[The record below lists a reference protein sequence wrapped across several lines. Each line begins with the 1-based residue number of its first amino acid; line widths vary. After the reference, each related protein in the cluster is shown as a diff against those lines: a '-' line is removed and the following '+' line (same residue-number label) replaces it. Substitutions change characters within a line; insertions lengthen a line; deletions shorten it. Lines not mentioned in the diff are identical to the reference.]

1 MSEIDPGQWQ
11 PTASVQHAKRR
22 SELLWT
28 IRQFFHQRGVLEVQ
42 TPILSRDTVIDR
54 HIDPVCL
61 PGAALA
67 LADLDESTFYL
78 QTSPEFCMKRLLAA
92 GVGSLYE
99 ITSVFRSGE
108 RGQYHNPEFT
118 MLEWYLVDADL
129 EQGVGFL
136 AELVRAT
143 LGVERVEQ
151 LTYQVAFEQ
160 ALQCDPLQAT
170 VQELSQLAVAAEL
183 GVPADWTAER
193 DTWLD
198 LLFSE
203 VVQPGLGSHAPVIV
217 THYPASQAAL
227 ARVSSSDPRT
237 AERYELFIHGI
248 ELANG
253 YHELLDAGEL
263 EDRNLRS
270 LGQRASDGKPPLP
283 THSRLVQ
290 AMRAGLPPSSGC
302 ALGLDRLMMVVL
314 GVDSIAEVLPFPIE
328 IA

>member
-1 MSEIDPGQWQ
+1 MSEVNPQLWR
-11 PTASVQHAKRR
+11 PTASVPHVKRR

-28 IRQFFHQRGVLEVQ
+28 IREFFHRRGVLEVQ

-67 LADLDESTFYL
+67 LADFGEATFYM

-92 GVGSLYE
+92 GCGSIYE
-99 ITSVFRSGE
+99 ITSVFRAGE

-118 MLEWYLVDADL
+118 MLEWYLVGADL
-129 EQGVGFL
+129 DQGVGFL
-136 AELVRAT
+136 AELIEAT

-151 LTYQVAFEQ
+151 VTYQAAFLS
-160 ALQCDPLQAT
+160 ALACDPLEAT
-170 VQELSQLAVAAEL
+170 IQELSHLALAAEL
-183 GVPADWTAER
+183 GVPADWSDER

-203 VVQPGLGSHAPVIV
+203 VVQPGLGREMPVIV

-227 ARVSSSDPRT
+227 ARLCASDPRT
-237 AERYELFIHGI
+237 AQRYELFIDGV

-263 EDRNLRS
+263 EDRN
-270 LGQRASDGKPPLP
+270 QRALAQRADDGKPPLP
-283 THSRLVQ
+283 TCSRLVQ
-290 AMRAGLPPSSGC
+290 AMRSGLPPSNGC
-302 ALGLDRLMMVVL
+302 ALGLDRLLMVAL
-314 GVDSIAEVLPFPIE
+314 GVDSIAQVLSFPIE
-328 IA
+328 NA